1 MTATVKPIPI
11 QAVLRP
17 LDLAQH
23 LFEVELNIPAEA
35 LAQGAVAALPAWTPG
50 SYLVRD
56 YARFVDRVRVQEG
69 RSMRHLEKLDKQRWQ
84 LPASKRDLTLRYRV
98 YGNDLTVRT
107 NHLDASHA
115 QIIPA
120 ATFLYL
126 EGQVHRPVEVR
137 FEGFPTDWKVCLL
150 Y

>member
-1 MTATVKPIPI
+1 MGEAKKPVRALI
-11 QAVLRP
+11 RP

-23 LFEVELNIPAEA
+23 LFEVELTLPAEA
-35 LAQGAVAALPAWTPG
+35 LSAGAVLALPAWTPG

-56 YARFVDRVRVQEG
+56 YARFVDRVRMVDGEG
-69 RSMRHLEKLDKQRWQ
+69 REHPLVKLDKQRW
-84 LPASKRDLTLRYRV
+84 PVPSSSRSVRIRYRV

-107 NHLDASHA
+107 NHLDATHA

-126 EGQVHRPVEVR
+126 EGQLERPFEVR
-137 FEGFPTDWKVCLL
+137 FQGFPKAW
-150 Y
+150 